1 MKKIIILFVG
11 MLLLVG
17 CSAQDKEKAVTCT
30 ISEQG
35 VESTI
40 EFTAEG
46 DKVYASKTTFRIN
59 YDLFGVVDQNMK
71 EQLKE
76 TYEATYT
83 EMEGVVIN
91 VSNDGEEFLEMTI
104 DVDYK
109 TADRDY
115 LVAAGLLEEVGDNS
129 EYISLAQLLELNEE
143 AGYTCAED

>member
-1 MKKIIILFVG
+1 
-11 MLLLVG
+11 
-17 CSAQDKEKAVTCT
+17 
-30 ISEQG
+30 
-35 VESTI
+35 
-40 EFTAEG
+40 
-46 DKVYASKTTFRIN
+46 
-59 YDLFGVVDQNMK
+59 MK

-91 VSNDGEEFLEMTI
+91 VSIDGEEFLEMTI